1 MDDKRDEDMAEG
13 KATSGVSALCPRDC
27 LVASNLSCLEVLV
40 IEPVRVGLGFLC

>member
-27 LVASNLSCLEVLV
+27 LVASNLSCLDC
-40 IEPVRVGLGFLC
+40 IGH